1 MAGFKYEAVDAAGRT
16 QRGVMEFDTARQVRG
31 QLREQGLLPVSVEAI
46 EAPSGSAHKTTLRWR
61 RGLRAAELSLV
72 TRQLATLLEA
82 GLTVEQTLNAVIEQS
97 EAAAVR
103 EILAGVRSEV
113 LAGQSLGRAMR
124 AYPHAFPEIYT
135 TLVSAG
141 EHSGNLATVLLR
153 LAEYSEER
161 HALQTKVALAFIYP
175 AIVSLV
181 ALAVVIGLLTYVV
194 PQVVGVFENSNQT
207 LPWLTRALM
216 GLSAFMRASAVFWL
230 IAIAAA
236 VWGVRRAL
244 RIPYWRERFDRRLL
258 KLPLIGRLVRGINT
272 ARVAST
278 LAILVGGGVPLLN
291 ALQAAVGVLSN
302 LPMKNAL
309 DDAARRVR
317 EGTTLSRA
325 LAESGLYPPMM
336 VHLIASGE
344 ASGRLDTMLERVA
357 RQQTQELQTR
367 VSVLT
372 AILEPALILLMGL
385 FVLLIVLAILLPIFE
400 MNQLVR

>member
-1 MAGFKYEAVDAAGRT
+1 MAGFKYEAVDAHGRT
-16 QRGVMEFDTARQVRG
+16 QRGVMEFDTPRQVRS
-31 QLREQGLLPVSVEAI
+31 QLREQGLLPLSVETI
-46 EAPSGSAHKTTLRWR
+46 ETQQSERTSSRPWR

-82 GLTVEQTLNAVIEQS
+82 GLTIEQTLNAVIEQS
-97 EAAAVR
+97 ESVKVR
-103 EILAGVRSEV
+103 ETLAGVRSEV
-113 LAGQSLGRAMR
+113 LGGQSLGRAMR
-124 AYPHAFPEIYT
+124 TYPHAFPEIYT

-141 EHSGNLATVLLR
+141 EHSGNLSTVLLR
-153 LAEYSEER
+153 LAEYAEER

-216 GLSAFMRASAVFWL
+216 ALSSSVRASALFWL
-230 IAIAAA
+230 FGIAFGVWAA
-236 VWGVRRAL
+236 RRTL
-244 RIPYWRERFDRRLL
+244 RIPYWRERFDRAVLE
-258 KLPLIGRLVRGINT
+258 LPIIGRLVRGINT

-278 LAILVGGGVPLLN
+278 LAILVSGGVPLLN
-291 ALQAAVGVLSN
+291 ALQAAVGVLGN

-309 DDAARRVR
+309 DDAARMVR

-325 LAESGLYPPMM
+325 LAKSKLYPPMM

-344 ASGRLDTMLERVA
+344 SSGRLDSMLERVA
-357 RQQTQELQTR
+357 RQQTEELQTR

-372 AILEPALILLMGL
+372 AILEPALILIMGL

>member
-1 MAGFKYEAVDAAGRT
+1 MAGFKYEALDAQGRT
-16 QRGVMEFDTARQVRG
+16 QRGVLELDTARQVRG
-31 QLREQGLLPVSVEAI
+31 QLREQGLLPVSVEGI
-46 EAPSGSAHKTTLRWR
+46 ETRPQSGSKPRSRLR
-61 RGLRAAELSLV
+61 RGLRTAELGLV

-82 GLTVEQTLNAVIEQS
+82 GLTVEQTLNASIEQS
-97 EAAAVR
+97 ESAAVR
-103 EILAGVRSEV
+103 ETLAGVRSEV
-113 LAGQSLGRAMR
+113 LAGQSLGGAMR
-124 AYPHAFPEIYT
+124 AYPHAFPELYT

-161 HALQTKVALAFIYP
+161 HVLQTKVALAFIYP
-175 AIVSLV
+175 SIVSLV

-216 GLSAFMRASAVFWL
+216 ALSAFMRASALFWL
-230 IAIAAA
+230 VGIALA
-236 VWGVRRAL
+236 VWLTRRAL
-244 RIPYWRERFDRRLL
+244 RLPHLRNRFDHALLRL
-258 KLPLIGRLVRGINT
+258 PVIGRLVRGINT

-278 LAILVGGGVPLLN
+278 LAILVGSGVPLLN
-291 ALQAAVGVLSN
+291 ALQAAVGVLGN
-302 LPMKNAL
+302 LPMRNAL
-309 DDAARRVR
+309 DEAARLVR

-325 LAESGLYPPMM
+325 LAKSGLYPPMM
-336 VHLIASGE
+336 IHLIASGE
-344 ASGRLDTMLERVA
+344 SSGRLDDMLERVA
-357 RQQTQELQTR
+357 RQQAQELQTR

-372 AILEPALILLMGL
+372 AILEPALILVMGL